1 MINPNNYKYDCN
13 NLNNNYY
20 NYNIQNYRLRSYNYG
35 RNDYPCLNYNYST
48 SSPKIKNDKNCDP
61 CCNKF
66 MDYYNFYC

>member
-1 MINPNNYKYDCN
+1 MR
-13 NLNNNYY
+13 NLNKNY
-20 NYNIQNYRLRSYNYG
+20 NYR

-66 MDYYNFYC
+66 MDYYNCYC